1 MRKSFKLIVF
11 ISVSAIL
18 SLVLALF
25 IAPMRGSFSEYSNR
39 ITNKIVTVAGVDLKG
54 ANNGIGAVNTARIES
69 TIQVGSI
76 KSGKAKVA
84 ARSNSNVESSQLS
97 GISYSL
103 QAYAQRNQVVGSYA
117 GIGST
122 AGSGVLANSS
132 NATSNGVQGLIGI
145 NSTKMKSNSITT
157 GPALI
162 GLNVLK
168 TDLGS
173 AGLSAGQATGP
184 QSAGGGPP
192 PEEGGAGHPSL
203 PLGDG
208 TSLLLVMAM
217 LFGSWKML
225 SSKRS
230 LKSSKI

>member
-11 ISVSAIL
+11 ISISAIL

-39 ITNKIVTVAGVDLKG
+39 ITDKVITSTGVDFKG
-54 ANNGIGAVNTARIES
+54 ANHGMGAVNTARIES

-76 KSGKAKVA
+76 KSGKAKGA

-103 QAYAQRNQVVGSYA
+103 QAYAIRNQVIGSNA

-145 NSTKMKSNSITT
+145 NSTNSKNNASTT

-162 GLNVLK
+162 GFNVLT
-168 TDLGS
+168 TDLTSAGMTAGQGGS
-173 AGLSAGQATGP
+173 AQGA
-184 QSAGGGPP
+184 GGPP
-192 PEEGGAGHPSL
+192 PEEGVVIGSL

-208 TSLLLVMAM
+208 TSLLLVLAM
-217 LFGSWKML
+217 IFGSWKML